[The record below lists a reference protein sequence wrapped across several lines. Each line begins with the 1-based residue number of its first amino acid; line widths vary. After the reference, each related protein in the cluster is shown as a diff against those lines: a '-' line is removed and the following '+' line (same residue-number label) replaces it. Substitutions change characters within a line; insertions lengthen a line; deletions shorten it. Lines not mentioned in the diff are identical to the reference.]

1 MQKIAILNQ
10 AKGCKIV
17 TSLSILYLFIKIGV
31 TRTEKPFGQDML
43 LFVRQTEKLREMVNK
58 LCVYVVPNL
67 LLMLS
72 NIADTVNKH
81 KTTIAAFGITIYLE
95 LQIMFRSLKLT
106 L

>member
-1 MQKIAILNQ
+1 
-10 AKGCKIV
+10 
-17 TSLSILYLFIKIGV
+17 
-31 TRTEKPFGQDML
+31 ML

-81 KTTIAAFGITIYLE
+81 KTTIADFYNEMDQPPLPSHSIIDPAIVTFLALLNGTFLG
-95 LQIMFRSLKLT
+95 
-106 L
+106 

>member
-1 MQKIAILNQ
+1 
-10 AKGCKIV
+10 
-17 TSLSILYLFIKIGV
+17 
-31 TRTEKPFGQDML
+31 ML

-81 KTTIAAFGITIYLE
+81 KTTIAVKY
-95 LQIMFRSLKLT
+95 
-106 L
+106 